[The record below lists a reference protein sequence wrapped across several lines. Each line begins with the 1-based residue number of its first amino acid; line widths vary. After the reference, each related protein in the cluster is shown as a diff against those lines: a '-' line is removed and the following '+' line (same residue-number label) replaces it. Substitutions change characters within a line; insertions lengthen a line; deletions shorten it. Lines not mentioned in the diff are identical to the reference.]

1 MVIFLNVTAQVLYTL
16 NKKIS
21 QKLHKM
27 LDKNVYLKVL
37 KIKNITIEFST
48 KNYPINRQ
56 KIKIFGK
63 KIFHRFFS

>member
-1 MVIFLNVTAQVLYTL
+1 
-16 NKKIS
+16 
-21 QKLHKM
+21 M

-37 KIKNITIEFST
+37 KIKNITIEFSM

-63 KIFHRFFS
+63 KFFIDIFRKGVHHEYIFKITIFALKSSK